1 MDLVREGD
9 SMSSVATGREVSW
22 CDGVKTCRIK
32 ARNSKHMIDFQD
44 EWGDVSIAI
53 VLVVLSLFV
62 LE

>member
-1 MDLVREGD
+1 
-9 SMSSVATGREVSW
+9 
-22 CDGVKTCRIK
+22 
-32 ARNSKHMIDFQD
+32 MIDFQD